1 MLSKLIKRK
10 HISIRERL
18 FSTNRANAT
27 RGNDNKKYVKV
38 KRKVNEEK
46 KKIPKLSHIH
56 LMKRTKKK
64 CRHILVQIQSEE
76 KEKGKEM
83 DLFSNY

>member
-1 MLSKLIKRK
+1 MQLGVTI
-10 HISIRERL
+10 
-18 FSTNRANAT
+18 T
-27 RGNDNKKYVKV
+27 KKYVKV

-56 LMKRTKKK
+56 LMKITKK

>member
-1 MLSKLIKRK
+1 M
-10 HISIRERL
+10 
-18 FSTNRANAT
+18 
-27 RGNDNKKYVKV
+27 
-38 KRKVNEEK
+38 K
-46 KKIPKLSHIH
+46 KKKDSKTFTHPFDEKN
-56 LMKRTKKK
+56 KKK

>member
-1 MLSKLIKRK
+1 MLSKSIKRK

-18 FSTNRANAT
+18 FSTNRANTT

-46 KKIPKLSHIH
+46 KKDSKTFTHPFDEKN
-56 LMKRTKKK
+56 KKSAG
-64 CRHILVQIQSEE
+64 I
-76 KEKGKEM
+76 
-83 DLFSNY
+83 F

>member
-46 KKIPKLSHIH
+46 KKIPKLSHIR
-56 LMKRTKKK
+56 LMKRTKKSAG
-64 CRHILVQIQSEE
+64 I
-76 KEKGKEM
+76 
-83 DLFSNY
+83 F

>member
-46 KKIPKLSHIH
+46 KDSKTFTHPFDEKN
-56 LMKRTKKK
+56 KKSAG
-64 CRHILVQIQSEE
+64 I
-76 KEKGKEM
+76 
-83 DLFSNY
+83 F

>member
-1 MLSKLIKRK
+1 MQLGVMI
-10 HISIRERL
+10 
-18 FSTNRANAT
+18 T
-27 RGNDNKKYVKV
+27 KKYVKV
-38 KRKVNEEK
+38 KRKVNQEK
-46 KKIPKLSHIH
+46 KRFQNFHTSIWWKEQ
-56 LMKRTKKK
+56 KK